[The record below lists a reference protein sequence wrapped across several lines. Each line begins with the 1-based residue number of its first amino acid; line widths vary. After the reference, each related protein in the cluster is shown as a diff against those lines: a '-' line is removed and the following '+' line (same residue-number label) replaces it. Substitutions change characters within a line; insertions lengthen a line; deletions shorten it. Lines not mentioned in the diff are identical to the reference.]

1 MRARTHRNALMTLL
15 LRARST
21 VLLRRRVGR
30 YPELS
35 DAAVNV
41 VTNGLTTLA
50 VDPTA
55 APGELHDEA
64 TALAHRILDDDHPE
78 ASVLWPAAGP
88 DLPVTN
94 WSQVVRPAADSLV
107 A

>member
-1 MRARTHRNALMTLL
+1 MTTLL

-21 VLLRRRVGR
+21 VLRRRRAGR
-30 YPELS
+30 YAELS

-50 VDPTA
+50 VDRTPC
-55 APGELHDEA
+55 PLRDEA

-78 ASVLWPAAGP
+78 DSSLWPPPGP

-94 WSQVVRPAADSLV
+94 WAQLVRRAPTTEPSSAV